1 MIKNEILNN
10 ILDELNKLTAQVKD
24 IIAEK
29 EEIGFVFKDKDED
42 TSERVFIE
50 DDYCIVAANHGYSCA
65 VENLCELKDTGNG
78 YIAYFPSYSSV
89 NQDNYI
95 CIDYSEADY
104 LLKALTFLKNK
115 K

>member
-1 MIKNEILNN
+1 MNETLND
-10 ILDELNKLTAQVKD
+10 ILDQLNTLTAQVKD

-29 EEIGFVFKDKDED
+29 EEMGFIFKNKGED
-42 TSERVFIE
+42 TSEKVFIE

-78 YIAYFPSYSSV
+78 YIAYFPTYSSV
-89 NQDNYI
+89 IQDNYI
-95 CIDYSEADY
+95 CMDYAEADY
-104 LLKALTFLKNK
+104 LLKALTFLRSK

>member
-1 MIKNEILNN
+1 MNDTLNG
-10 ILDELNKLTAQVKD
+10 ILDQLNKLTAQVKD

-29 EEIGFVFKDKDED
+29 EEIGFIFEDKDET
-42 TSERVFIE
+42 TSERVSIE
-50 DDYCIVAANHGYSCA
+50 DDYCIVSAHKGYNTN

-78 YIAYFPSYSSV
+78 YIAYFPTYSSV

-95 CIDYSEADY
+95 CMDYAEADY
-104 LLKALTFLKNK
+104 LLKALTFLRSK